1 MAFLFALAV
10 GKTMRTFFSYEIG
23 RVVEVR
29 NYRTGAKRTLGWR
42 DSFRHLFFDGKTRNA
57 QTL

>member
-23 RVVEVR
+23 RVVEAR
-29 NYRTGAKRTLGWR
+29 NYRTGAKRTLG
-42 DSFRHLFFDGKTRNA
+42 
-57 QTL
+57 